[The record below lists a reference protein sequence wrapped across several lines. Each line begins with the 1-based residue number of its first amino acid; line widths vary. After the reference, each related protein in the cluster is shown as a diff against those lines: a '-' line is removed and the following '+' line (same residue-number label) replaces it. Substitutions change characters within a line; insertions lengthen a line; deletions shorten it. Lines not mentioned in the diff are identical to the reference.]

1 MQKKLIVL
9 ALAGLASSAAF
20 AQTNVTIYGVIDEF
34 VGYGKASQDRLTNPG
49 TGVTTLNSGGDQSF
63 SGLQSGG
70 LSGSRL
76 GFKGEEGLGNGLK
89 AIFVYELGTLD
100 PTSTANA
107 AGANGANGN
116 NFTKSRQS
124 YVGLTGGW
132 GTAIAGR
139 LQSPGYD
146 TSLKFDP
153 MAASVF
159 SPTLTIAG
167 NNGMTIMSG
176 DAGRLNNA
184 IAYVTPNFS
193 GFSAELAYAFGEQ
206 ITGTNWNGGT
216 VPASFIPNP
225 NTGVNVSNGFDSA
238 QSVWGGNLNYD
249 NGPLALTLAAHFINN
264 AGGTGNAPSQA
275 APLFTRVS
283 DLKQTEYQVAGS
295 YDFKMAKLFG
305 SYQYIKQENFASLG
319 QGTNNIYSF
328 NTVTGAFA
336 GGLGSTVLTTGNTTG
351 NLWNIGVN
359 VPVGANGVV
368 KAAYTHYSNSMS
380 NTYNLLGERLNLR
393 DQSVQVFGIDYE
405 YSFSK
410 RTTAY
415 AGYSYLD
422 NGRSTAYGYSAGNV
436 GVTPSADNSAWNI
449 GAGLRH
455 TF

>member
-20 AQTNVTIYGVIDEF
+20 AQTNVTIYGVIDEAL
-34 VGYGKASQDRLTNPG
+34 VYGKASQDRLTNPV

-153 MAASVF
+153 MAASIF
-159 SPTLTIAG
+159 SPTLTIAS

-206 ITGTNWNGGT
+206 ITGTNWNGATT
-216 VPASFIPNP
+216 VPGGINI
-225 NTGVNVSNGFDSA
+225 SNGFDSA

-295 YDFKMAKLFG
+295 YDFKIVKLFG
-305 SYQYIKQENFASLG
+305 SYQYIEQENFASLG
-319 QGTNNIYSF
+319 QGVNNIYTY
-328 NTVTGAFA
+328 NTLTGAA
-336 GGLGSTVLTTGNTTG
+336 VAVPGSTILTTGDTTG

-359 VPVGANGVV
+359 VPVGPNGVV
-368 KAAYTHYSNSMS
+368 KASYTHYANSLSNA
-380 NTYNLLGERLNLR
+380 YNLAGTRLNLR

-422 NGRSTAYGYSAGNV
+422 NGNRTAYGYSAGNV
-436 GVTPSADNSAWNI
+436 GVTPSADNTAWNI